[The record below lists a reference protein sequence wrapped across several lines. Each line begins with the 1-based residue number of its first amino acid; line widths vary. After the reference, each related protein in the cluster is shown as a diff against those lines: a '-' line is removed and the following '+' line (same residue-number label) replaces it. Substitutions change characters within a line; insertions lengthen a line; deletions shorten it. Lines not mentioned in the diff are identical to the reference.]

1 MIDFQEELFTLPS
14 VYESA
19 RLNDN
24 VDGTG
29 GITISWNADTY
40 EVLPVGASVHFKG
53 VKYSLLEPYAPS
65 DASKVHVRYEPTF
78 LHPLARLTRVPFY
91 ITSREV
97 SGSTVDLYTSSFTGL
112 PRTIAQK
119 LCDFMTEYGEID
131 SEFKQTFLMEGET
144 PKTWTYQLSITNANS
159 AITVDF
165 DGCSIKAA
173 ASRIADAIGCNVF
186 FDWNAHVIRF
196 IAGSTISGEYYNC
209 FRVLGGTTN
218 MAKKSLSGSYAPV
231 IQRLMLNE
239 AQYPGSV
246 IVHGTP
252 SIRLTTDLIFD
263 DIYPKLELY
272 ISNVRQRLCFLT
284 DENGERIPDT
294 YTTVDGQQV
303 VATYKVYTKWYV
315 KLEYKDKTPY
325 THDVGIQIDDKP
337 LGLLFQPDYTN
348 TEDTCPLAGRQF
360 EVVYFDSYTS
370 EWEEDDAIDATTIRP
385 STNPFGV
392 DAGWFRIIFTSEGD
406 TILPGNELGNGTGV
420 IPKIGNKVTLVNV
433 AVATATDPND
443 NTYYSIAQRELE
455 ATAQEV
461 IAMMVN
467 DKPDYSGTVIANSI
481 ADFPMLGQTYTFAN
495 EITGTNHTGVVTNI
509 NADLDTLVAEVTVG
523 SWRRKTLTG
532 GMRDKIDSISIN
544 KTDGDT
550 TTNNTEAGISKTQF
564 DALWKTTKKGVGNQE
579 AINTLQTDVEAI
591 KAQNDAKFDI
601 IYGIGTPTLSNEP
614 ARTWIAEGTE
624 AEHVQDIYYDINRAA
639 ASSGGRGWRWMFFE
653 AGSTMTVYVNGQPT
667 TRTFSSDTYEWEEIL
682 DLDTRASLEKIRD
695 VADDGILSAGS
706 EKSRIYI
713 EWKNAAEMYHQTKLS
728 ATEAGMSTS
737 ALDTAYINLWK
748 MLDAYDP
755 AHTGTP
761 SGYAYN
767 TTPEWL
773 TDLSTD
779 TVLSDDNW
787 TAAQYRAR
795 WDAFYT
801 ALAELNGEQM
811 NVIASKISYF
821 ISPTVPSLPYS
832 TGDLWLQGDTLY
844 MCTADV
850 QQITGTMSDWT
861 PVTSQI
867 GVSITNVL
875 AEIVVALEDN
885 LNDIITGSKTYA
897 TAYMGTQPSTNDIIF
912 NTSSNPVSLTVGG
925 ITISD
930 SHIVSLFMEAYGV
943 LGDGSFRIYKSA
955 TMPTKSLHKFD
966 LYMRRSTFTDNF
978 TKRTIE
984 GSLGVWVYSE
994 QGWVKILDD
1003 STGVIQNYGDAI
1015 IMSVFGASSVDPN
1028 IDYASGITTQNNYAA
1043 MFASAINNAT
1053 GTSALAALKTIIVY
1067 ENGAPTG
1074 VIKLDA
1080 DRINAE
1086 GKTISL
1092 SANKKL
1098 SFEGGTISFTGSTVE
1113 INAGDL
1119 NIDAENVNWKGTN
1132 IAPREIITNG
1142 TGSSK
1147 VVKFSVDDEG
1157 NVTMNNATMKSAV
1170 VTGAIQAT
1178 SLSILNNA
1186 VIPSL
1191 FSEGVVSRANGV
1203 YTKILAGKLEMG
1215 TYAQNSSTGVYTD
1228 TPKYRTGIVEGK
1240 PVIEYLDD
1248 NGNVQNAV
1256 TGDNTII
1263 VDSGGGTYVVKNVG
1277 NSWES
1282 GSFYKI
1288 TNYTST
1294 LDMSDWSLSAYTEY
1308 YKFSEGYVQ
1317 MSDDTITYNISGTST
1332 ASSYNQSWFT
1342 TTEMNATGVPTS
1354 SYMANGYYTGVAISY
1369 TYERED
1375 VAQDL
1380 LVEYRVTSRDVYQ
1393 VTNGKMTKVAT
1404 RTKESPTGRSRS
1416 NEGEEHDFDDNGLV
1430 RPDTGG
1436 GEVIENP

>member
-65 DASKVHVRYEPTF
+65 DASKIHVRYEPTF

-97 SGSTVDLYTSSFTGL
+97 GGNTVDLYTSSFTGL

-131 SEFKQTFLMEGET
+131 SEFKQTFLTDGNGNT
-144 PKTWTYQLSITNANS
+144 LNWNPILNISNANS

-173 ASRIADAIGCNVF
+173 ASRIADALGCNVF
-186 FDWNAHVIRF
+186 FDWNAHAIRF

-218 MAKKSLSGSYAPV
+218 MAKRTLSGLYAPV
-231 IQRLMLNE
+231 TQRLMLKTGE
-239 AQYPGSV
+239 STGDDKISIEDGSIMV
-246 IVHGTP
+246 YGSP
-252 SIRLTTDLIFD
+252 SIRLTTDLILD

-272 ISNVRQRLCFLT
+272 ISDTHERRCYLT
-284 DENGERIPDT
+284 DENGARIPDT
-294 YTTVDGQQV
+294 YTTVNGEQV
-303 VATYKVYTKWYV
+303 VATYKEYSKWYV
-315 KLEYKDKTPY
+315 KLEYYDKTAY
-325 THDVGIQIDDKP
+325 YFEQAMQIQDKP
-337 LGLLFQPDYTN
+337 LCLLFQPDYTN
-348 TEDTCPLAGRQF
+348 TVVDCPLAGRQF
-360 EVVYFDSYTS
+360 EVVYFDNVAGVQ
-370 EWEEDDAIDATTIRP
+370 EWEEDDVVP
-385 STNPFGV
+385 SDNAWPV
-392 DAGWFRIIFTSEGD
+392 PRGWFRLIFTSEGD
-406 TILPGNELGNGTGV
+406 TILPGIDLGNGAGI
-420 IPKIGNKVTLVNV
+420 IPKIGNKVTLVNI
-433 AVATATDPND
+433 ALENGQTD
-443 NTYYSIAQRELE
+443 YKAIAQTQLKN
-455 ATAQEV
+455 AAIEV
-461 IAMMVN
+461 VRMMVD
-467 DKPDYSGTVIANSI
+467 DKPDYTGTVIAANENSL
-481 ADFPMLGQTYTFAN
+481 PMLGETYSFDN
-495 EITGTNHTGVVTNI
+495 DITGTHHEGVVTNV

-532 GMRDKIDSISIN
+532 GMRDKIDSISIS

-564 DALWKTTKKGVGNQE
+564 DALWKTTKKPSIDTTVIDTMGADIE
-579 AINTLQTDVEAI
+579 EI
-591 KAQNDAKFDI
+591 KRQNDAKFDI
-601 IYGIGTPTLSNEP
+601 IYGMGTPTLSNEP

-737 ALDTAYINLWK
+737 DLDTAYLNLWK

-755 AHTGTP
+755 THTGTP
-761 SGYAYN
+761 SGYVYN

-844 MCTADV
+844 MCTAD
-850 QQITGTMSDWT
+850 QITGTMSDWT

-867 GVSITNVL
+867 GVSITNIL

-897 TAYMGTQPSTNDIIF
+897 TAYMQDTQPSSYDIWF
-912 NTSSNPVSLTVGG
+912 NTSNPVSLTVDGV
-925 ITISD
+925 TISD
-930 SHIVSLFMEAYGV
+930 SHIVSLFMEAYRV
-943 LGDGSFRIYKSA
+943 LGDGSFRIFKG
-955 TMPTKSLHKFD
+955 TMPTSANKFD
-966 LYMRRSTFTDNF
+966 LYMQRSSFHDNF
-978 TKRTIE
+978 TNRTVD

-994 QGWVKILDD
+994 EGWVKILDD
-1003 STGVIQNYGDAI
+1003 ATGIIQNYGDAI
-1015 IMSVFGASSVDPN
+1015 IAAVFGSDTSGNRTASGLVSKRDFSSV
-1028 IDYASGITTQNNYAA
+1028 
-1043 MFASAINNAT
+1043 FASAMD
-1053 GTSALAALKTIIVY
+1053 SAGNTTELAALKTLIVFDS
-1067 ENGAPTG
+1067 NGNPTG

-1080 DRINAE
+1080 SKIDFNS
-1086 GKTISL
+1086 KTIDMRGATSI
-1092 SANKKL
+1092 N
-1098 SFEGGTISFTGSTVE
+1098 ISTPNL
-1113 INAGDL
+1113 IL
-1119 NIDAENVNWKGTN
+1119 DADKINWKG
-1132 IAPREIITNG
+1132 ASVSSPMEVITNG
-1142 TGSSK
+1142 EGSSK
-1147 VVKFSVDDEG
+1147 VTKFSVDNEG
-1157 NVTMNNATMKSAV
+1157 NVTMNNATMNSAS
-1170 VTGAIQAT
+1170 VTGRIRASSLAIQEDA
-1178 SLSILNNA
+1178 I
-1186 VIPSL
+1186 IPSL
-1191 FSEGVVSRANGV
+1191 FSEGVVSRKDGV
-1203 YTKILAGKLEMG
+1203 YTKILAGKFEMG
-1215 TYAQNSSTGVYTD
+1215 IYTID
-1228 TPKYRTGIVEGK
+1228 SNNAITETPKYRTSIVDGK
-1240 PVIEYLDD
+1240 PLIEYLDD
-1248 NGNVQNAV
+1248 NGNVVNGI
-1256 TGDNTII
+1256 TGDNTVII
-1263 VDSGGGTYVVKNVG
+1263 EAESHDTTPIVIKSVA
-1277 NSWES
+1277 NSWNSETYNEIDS
-1282 GSFYKI
+1282 SVNNPEDISMTRWLILSMNVFYKF
-1288 TNYTST
+1288 T
-1294 LDMSDWSLSAYTEY
+1294 
-1308 YKFSEGYVQ
+1308 EGYVVTRTGETETKTYNESGGTSAS
-1317 MSDDTITYNISGTST
+1317 SDDGKWFVNNELT
-1332 ASSYNQSWFT
+1332 ADLVAKNT
-1342 TTEMNATGVPTS
+1342 TKYYAGDF
-1354 SYMANGYYTGVAISY
+1354 ANSY
-1369 TYERED
+1369 TYWKTED
-1375 VAQDL
+1375 GVTYECRVDSRSL
-1380 LVEYRVTSRDVYQ
+1380 YRASDGVITYIKTVSTESR
-1393 VTNGKMTKVAT
+1393 
-1404 RTKESPTGRSRS
+1404 TGRTRDGSDSRWL
-1416 NEGEEHDFDDNGLV
+1416 DD
-1430 RPDTGG
+1430 G
-1436 GEVIENP
+1436 GEVIVP